1 MKLSVGCEHDKGGYA
16 SLNVGSRRVNSTL
29 DLSPWFGW
37 SPISLC
43 VEVVEIA
50 LHWHK
55 LMIYSEP
62 YKECGNDTECVEC
75 CHKTFVLQ
83 HPIEVTTISLEN
95 KRAHDLNRGSLHA

>member
-1 MKLSVGCEHDKGGYA
+1 MKLSIGREHAKGGYA

-29 DLSPWFGW
+29 DLLPWFEW

-43 VEVVEIA
+43 VEVVGIA

-62 YKECGNDTECVEC
+62 NKECGNDTECIEY
-75 CHKTFVLQ
+75 CHNCFVLQ
-83 HPIEVTTISLEN
+83 HPIDVTTISLEN
-95 KRAHDLNRGSLHA
+95 KRVHDLNWGSLHA